1 MHAKQLSNKNT
12 LQKVWYFPQI
22 NESSTSTLVVQE
34 TMKRAQ
40 KIAKECS
47 RKTIAVTY
55 DLAIAKSSMQLQGA
69 ESPTYDNLFI
79 TMGAFHAELTFF
91 LGLGKYIEKSGEGTR
106 LTRSW
111 CNSKIFI
118 KIFHYG

>member
-1 MHAKQLSNKNT
+1 MHATQLSNKNT

-55 DLAIAKSSMQLQGA
+55 DLAIAKSSMQLQAA

-79 TMGAFHAELTFF
+79 TMGAFHAELAFF
-91 LGLGKYIEKSGEGTR
+91 FR
-106 LTRSW
+106 LRKTYRGIRGGRTSY
-111 CNSKIFI
+111 K
-118 KIFHYG
+118 KLV